1 VVVTAQ
7 LWRLAEAAVVGEE
20 GHLFAHRVNTA
31 GVVIGSIRRPDGACR
46 ANVGGHIFVSPT
58 CTGSLVPRP
67 SIARVACASA
77 RPSGTTN
84 GATIDTIEAAVAP
97 ILARV
102 C

>member
-1 VVVTAQ
+1 MEVVVVATQ
-7 LWRLAEAAVVGEE
+7 HWRLAEADILICV
-20 GHLFAHRVNTA
+20 AHRVNTA